1 MKKRLLCWM
10 TALLLL
16 TACSWLQEKE
26 EKPADV
32 LIDEGVSAF
41 NAGDYE
47 DALEA
52 FEQLRDWYPF
62 SKYAIL
68 AELKIADAHY
78 ELGHYEEAVFA
89 YEEFEQLH
97 PRNEAIPYVIY
108 QVGMC
113 HYNRIDTVDRDQTSA
128 QKALDT
134 FRRLR
139 QQFPDDAYA
148 RSAGDHINRSLQS
161 LAGHDFYVGMHYYKG
176 KHFKAAL
183 ERFKNVV
190 NEYPDVGLHTK
201 AKEYIAKCEARLAA
215 AEREAAEAQS
225 EAKGKPGA
233 GDKEAPVASDQP
245 ADTDG

>member
-1 MKKRLLCWM
+1 MKKIFICCLGALVLLN
-10 TALLLL
+10 
-16 TACSWLQEKE
+16 ACSWLQEKE

-32 LIDEGVSAF
+32 LIKEGVKAF
-41 NAGDYE
+41 NAGDFE
-47 DALEA
+47 DAIEA

-68 AELKIADAHY
+68 AELKIADAHF

-108 QVGMC
+108 QIGLC

-128 QKALDT
+128 RKALDT
-134 FRRLR
+134 FKRLQ

-148 RSAGDHINRSLQS
+148 LSASDHITRSLQS
-161 LAGHDFYVGMHYYKG
+161 LAGHDFYVGIHYYKG

-183 ERFKNVV
+183 ERFKSVV
-190 NEYPDVGLHTK
+190 TQYPDVGLH
-201 AKEYIAKCEARLAA
+201 AKTLAYIANCEALI
-215 AEREAAEAQS
+215 AEEAAESSPVSQKDA
-225 EAKGKPGA
+225 
-233 GDKEAPVASDQP
+233 DKEAPVASDQP
-245 ADTDG
+245 ANEDD

>member
-1 MKKRLLCWM
+1 MKKRIFFWIM
-10 TALLLL
+10 VLLLL
-16 TACSWLQEKE
+16 GACSWMHEKE

-32 LIDEGVSAF
+32 LIKEGVAAF

-47 DALEA
+47 DAIKA

-68 AELKIADAHY
+68 AELKIADAHF
-78 ELGHYEEAVFA
+78 ELSQFEDAVSA

-108 QVGMC
+108 QIGLC
-113 HYNRIDTVDRDQTSA
+113 HYRRIDTVDRDQTSA

-134 FRRLR
+134 FRRLQ

-148 RSAGDHINRSLQS
+148 HSASNYITRSLQS
-161 LAGHDFYVGMHYYKG
+161 LAGHDFYVGMQYYKG

-190 NEYPDVGLHTK
+190 TQYPDVGLTGR
-201 AKEYIAKCEARLAA
+201 ALAYIPNCEAHIAQETAQAA
-215 AEREAAEAQS
+215 VDSTSGGKAGAEEKQ
-225 EAKGKPGA
+225 
-233 GDKEAPVASDQP
+233 APEASDRP
-245 ADTDG
+245 VEEDN

>member
-1 MKKRLLCWM
+1 MKKHIFCWM

-16 TACSWLQEKE
+16 YACSWLQEQE

-32 LIDEGVSAF
+32 LIKEGVAAF

-47 DALEA
+47 DAIEA

-68 AELKIADAHY
+68 AELKIADAHF
-78 ELGHYEEAVFA
+78 ELGQYEDAVFA

-108 QVGMC
+108 QIGLC
-113 HYNRIDTVDRDQTSA
+113 HYRRIDTVDRDQTSA

-134 FRRLR
+134 FGRLQ

-148 RSAGDHINRSLQS
+148 HSASNYVTHSLQS

-176 KHFKAAL
+176 RHFQAAL
-183 ERFKNVV
+183 ERFKSVV
-190 NEYPDVGLHTK
+190 TQYPDVGLTGK
-201 AKEYIAKCEARLAA
+201 ALAYIANCEAHIVKEKAQAA
-215 AEREAAEAQS
+215 AESTSDGKGGAE
-225 EAKGKPGA
+225 E
-233 GDKEAPVASDQP
+233 KEAPVASDQP
-245 ADTDG
+245 VQEDN

>member
-1 MKKRLLCWM
+1 MKPIHICCLA
-10 TALLLL
+10 ALLML
-16 TACSWLQEKE
+16 TACSWLHEQE

-32 LIDEGVSAF
+32 LIDEGVTAY
-41 NAGDYE
+41 NEGDYE
-47 DALEA
+47 DAIKA

-68 AELKIADAHY
+68 AELKIADAHFK
-78 ELGHYEEAVFA
+78 LGHYEEAVFA

-108 QVGMC
+108 QTGIC

-134 FRRLR
+134 FRRLQ
-139 QQFPDDAYA
+139 QQFPEDPYA
-148 RSAGDHINRSLQS
+148 HSASNHITRSLQS

-183 ERFKNVV
+183 ERFKRVV
-190 NEYPDVGLHTK
+190 TQYPDVGLHGK
-201 AKEYIAKCEARLAA
+201 ALAYIANCEALIAQAA
-215 AEREAAEAQS
+215 TQSDAEALQ
-225 EAKGKPGA
+225 KGQPGA
-233 GDKEAPVASDQP
+233 DKEAPVASDRP
-245 ADTDG
+245 ADADS